1 MIYFKKKKIK
11 NFIINLY
18 IFFNS
23 FLVKINCLIFS
34 NKSSNIKVFFGGSLT
49 GNVGGTLVKI
59 KRLKQKFNNNNFN
72 FNCVYLLSNS
82 VYLNKSAIINIKN
95 KNIPIIHNQNGVFY
109 KGWYG
114 DGWEEKNKEMSF
126 QYKLADYVLYQSNF
140 SKYCAEKFLGKR
152 EGPGEILYNAV
163 DQNIFYPT
171 KKRELNSEL
180 RILVTG
186 KYQEHLYYSLEF
198 ILKILYE
205 LNKKNIPAI
214 INFAGYFDPKV
225 LNKLLS
231 FAKKHDIEEKVN
243 FKGSY
248 NQENANLIYN
258 SSDLYFYF
266 VHQSNC
272 PNSVIEAMSCG
283 LPILYSSSGG
293 VPELVGK
300 DSGVGIKV
308 EENWQRTEVPS
319 KSAISNGMKEIIENK
334 INMSQ
339 ASRERAIEYFDIKKW
354 IFKHKI
360 IIEKLSEKR

>member
-11 NFIINLY
+11 NFILNLY

-231 FAKKHDIEEKVN
+231 FAKKHDIEDKVN

-283 LPILYSSSGG
+283 LPVVCSNTGGLPEIVNSYS
-293 VPELVGK
+293 
-300 DSGVGIKV
+300 GICLNTEK
-308 EENWQRTEVPS
+308 NWEKPMIPRADE
-319 KSAISNGMKEIIENK
+319 AIIAVNK
-334 INMSQ
+334 IINNYSDY
-339 ASRERAIEYFDIKKW
+339 SLNSINKVTKDHNIKNWINKHEE
-354 IFKHKI
+354 IFKKF
-360 IIEKLSEKR
+360 L